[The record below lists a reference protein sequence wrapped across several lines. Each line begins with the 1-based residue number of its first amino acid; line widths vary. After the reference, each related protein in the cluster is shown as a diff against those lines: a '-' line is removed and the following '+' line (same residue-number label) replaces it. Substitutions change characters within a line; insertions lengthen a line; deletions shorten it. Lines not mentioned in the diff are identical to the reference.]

1 MLRLT
6 RLGSSSRKPNKIFSG
21 VSILSRLYSEVPTA
35 SRPPETIS
43 IVPTVSQLT
52 DNSDKFQ
59 NEFDTS
65 LVAYLQNRNLVE
77 SLTSDNLFK
86 MTESGQPKLSLYCG
100 ADPTAKSLHLG
111 NLLPLMVALHFALRG
126 HGVVGLVG
134 GATGAIGDP
143 SGRATERSEM
153 EQKERDDNV
162 SNIRNQLEN
171 FFKNGLEYA
180 KSRNVPGTQDLTVL
194 EKNVKTVN
202 NADWWKSIKF
212 LDFLASFGLL
222 IRVTQMLARDSILSR
237 MESQQG
243 IGYNEFSY
251 QILQAYDF
259 WHLIKEHNVSV
270 QVGGNDQWGNITA
283 GIDLISRA
291 QKKFGGL
298 SKTKKE
304 VPAFGLTV
312 PLLTT
317 PNGEKFGKSA
327 GNAVFISKS
336 MTSPYQLYQFFINAE
351 DEMVG
356 KLLKMFTL
364 LPMDAIDGHI
374 LPKHESDPGL
384 RIAQRV
390 LAREVVDLVHGPGV
404 GDEMAYI
411 TSFLFP
417 TPDQPFD
424 DDLTAQK
431 ILLKFKNSGIL
442 KEISLSSFKDTSDV
456 KMSTLLAKVLS
467 KSKSETK
474 NMIRAGGIYLGLDRD
489 QFIDQD
495 DVVLFDKENHLVD
508 GELLLVRVG
517 KQNYHVVRVTE

>member
-1 MLRLT
+1 MLRFARLN
-6 RLGSSSRKPNKIFSG
+6 RGESLGSKGSLLLR
-21 VSILSRLYSEVPTA
+21 RLYSDVPTA

-52 DNSDKFQ
+52 DDVSLFRT
-59 NEFDTS
+59 EFSGS
-65 LVAYLQNRNLVE
+65 LVSHLQSRNLVE
-77 SLTSDNLFK
+77 SLTSEDLFK
-86 MTESGQPKLSLYCG
+86 RTESGQPRLSVYCG

-143 SGRATERSEM
+143 SGRTTERSQM
-153 EQKERDDNV
+153 EQTEREDNV
-162 SNIRNQLEN
+162 GNIRNQIETFFEN
-171 FFKNGLEYA
+171 GFAYA
-180 KSRNVPGTQDLTVL
+180 KSRNVPGAADTAHLQ
-194 EKNVKTVN
+194 ENVKSVN
-202 NADWWKSIKF
+202 NADWWKSVKF

-237 MESQQG
+237 LDSQLG

-259 WHLIKEHNVSV
+259 WHLMKEHHVSI

-298 SKTKKE
+298 GSGNE
-304 VPAFGLTV
+304 ELPAYGLTV

-317 PNGEKFGKSA
+317 PKGEKFGKSA
-327 GNAVFISKS
+327 GNAVFISKN
-336 MTSPYQLYQFFINAE
+336 MTSPYQLYQFFINTE

-364 LPMDAIDGHI
+364 LPLEAIDAQI

-390 LAREVVDLVHGPGV
+390 LAREVTDLVHGPGV

-424 DDLTAQK
+424 DDITADK

-442 KEISLSSFKDTSDV
+442 QVVSLSAFKDANEL
-456 KMSTLLAKVLS
+456 KMSTLLASILGRS
-467 KSKSETK
+467 KSDTK
-474 NMIRAGGIYLGLDRD
+474 NVIRAGGVYLGLNRD
-489 QFIDQD
+489 QFLDQD
-495 DVVLFDKENHLVD
+495 DVVLFDKENHLID
-508 GELLLVRVG
+508 GKLLLVRVG
-517 KQNYHVVRVTE
+517 KQNYSVVEITD